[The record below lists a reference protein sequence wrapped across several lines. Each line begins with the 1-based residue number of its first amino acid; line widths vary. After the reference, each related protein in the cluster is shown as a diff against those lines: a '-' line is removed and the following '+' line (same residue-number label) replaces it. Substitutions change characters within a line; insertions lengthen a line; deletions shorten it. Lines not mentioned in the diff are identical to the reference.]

1 LLEIFLKK
9 LSESDTKIVV
19 VGCVNSGVYLPTE
32 GSKVI
37 DSLRQLEVKGATIA
51 TCGTCLDHFGLKDKL
66 LVGEIGAINGTA
78 EIMSNADKII
88 RPN

>member
-32 GSKVI
+32 GSEII
-37 DSLRQLEVKGATIA
+37 DSKKYWNPKEQKS
-51 TCGTCLDHFGLKDKL
+51 L
-66 LVGEIGAINGTA
+66 LA
-78 EIMSNADKII
+78 E
-88 RPN
+88 PV